1 MNALK
6 GLRECL
12 ARVGTVPGSAF
23 ARGHEQTPEPE
34 AQRDEAGHP
43 GVRGTANLRLE
54 AEQARATGVP
64 TSVPPPRPASLRPPG
79 PAPLLAGLPPLSFL
93 SAELQN
99 GDQTS
104 GGERGRLPDI
114 PVV

>member
-1 MNALK
+1 MKPASTRARGAAGRGGAPRRPRK
-6 GLRECL
+6 GKS
-12 ARVGTVPGSAF
+12 TPGSRAS
-23 ARGHEQTPEPE
+23 
-34 AQRDEAGHP
+34 P
-43 GVRGTANLRLE
+43 GDGGPHLR
-54 AEQARATGVP
+54 
-64 TSVPPPRPASLRPPG
+64 PPPRPASLRPPG
-79 PAPLLAGLPPLSFL
+79 PAPLLARLPPLSFL

>member
-1 MNALK
+1 MKPAST
-6 GLRECL
+6 R
-12 ARVGTVPGSAF
+12 ARGAAGRGGAPRRPWNGKSTPGS
-23 ARGHEQTPEPE
+23 R
-34 AQRDEAGHP
+34 AGP
-43 GVRGTANLRLE
+43 GDG
-54 AEQARATGVP
+54 GP
-64 TSVPPPRPASLRPPG
+64 HLRPPSS
-79 PAPLLAGLPPLSFL
+79 PAPLLARLPPLSFL